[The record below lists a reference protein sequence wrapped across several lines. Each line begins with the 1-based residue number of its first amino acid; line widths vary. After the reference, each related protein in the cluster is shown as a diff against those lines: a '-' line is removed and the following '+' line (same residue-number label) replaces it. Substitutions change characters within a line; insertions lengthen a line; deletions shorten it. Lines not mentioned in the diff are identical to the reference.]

1 MESLLACT
9 LFNACFVVLKPV
21 SHRLQDLKKYFDSC
35 NGDLDPETVKVRNK
49 TMTTIRFDRMN
60 VFIRTV
66 TYTPL
71 FSFYRFHRLAVLKVD
86 VLIFFLLP
94 LAVIHVPAA
103 ERPRFLSQSKRPAQ
117 RSEAAESSHKQSEC
131 LQRMPLQSPRCCCRL
146 LTVMCVSVLR
156 TGSWSWLTLG
166 WHEPLASLS
175 GVTQQRYVVP
185 HLAAFTLKPHALAKN
200 TV

>member
-1 MESLLACT
+1 M
-9 LFNACFVVLKPV
+9 LKPV

-49 TMTTIRFDRMN
+49 SVTTIRFDRMN

-71 FSFYRFHRLAVLKVD
+71 FSFHLFNRLAVLKVN
-86 VLIFFLLP
+86 VLLFFFLLP

-131 LQRMPLQSPRCCCRL
+131 LQWMPLQSPRRCCL
-146 LTVMCVSVLR
+146 LAVCPQNGELKLADFGLARAFGIPVRCYSAEVCCPASGCIYTR
-156 TGSWSWLTLG
+156 TACTGQT
-166 WHEPLASLS
+166 HSLM
-175 GVTQQRYVVP
+175 
-185 HLAAFTLKPHALAKN
+185 H
-200 TV
+200 